1 MNPTQLIS
9 RNGGPTLWSSL
20 RTLPRPVWILFAGTF
35 INKFGAFVVPF
46 LTIYLTRQGYTV
58 GQAALAVGAYGVGNL
73 AAAILG
79 GHLADKLGRRK
90 TIVFSMFSGAI
101 AMLLLSQ
108 ARTLPAIILLTALVG
123 LVGELYRPACSALLA
138 DLIPPGQRVTA
149 FAMYRVAFNAG
160 FAFGPAMAGFLAA
173 HGFFWLFAGD
183 ALTSLLF
190 GLVALFALPHGP
202 RRSHRDATWA
212 EALTVLRHDRRLH
225 QVLLANL
232 AIGLVFFQIA
242 STFSLHVTQ
251 LGFSTAVY
259 GAIFSL
265 NGALVMVCELPLTT
279 ISRRFA
285 ARHVMALGY
294 VLVGIGF
301 GLNALA
307 GGIPALALCMVIVT
321 FGEML
326 TMPVSA
332 AFVAD
337 LAPAHMRGRYL
348 GASGLTWSFALIVGP
363 GLGLKLYAFSTAIY
377 WLACG
382 GLGLLAAA
390 IILVRPKS
398 ESGAFAATEAPAGD

>member
-1 MNPTQLIS
+1 MNP
-9 RNGGPTLWSSL
+9 NHPTLTDRRPTLASSL
-20 RTLPRPVWILFAGTF
+20 KALPRPVWILFAGTF

-46 LTIYLTRQGYTV
+46 LAIYLTRQGYSV
-58 GQAALAVGAYGVGNL
+58 GQAALAIGAYGVGNL
-73 AAAILG
+73 VASILG
-79 GHLADKLGRRK
+79 GHMADKFGRRK

-108 ARTLPAIILLTALVG
+108 AHSLPLIIALTGLVG
-123 LVGELYRPACSALLA
+123 LTGELYRPACSALLA
-138 DLIPPGQRVTA
+138 DLTPPGQRITA
-149 FAMYRVAFNAG
+149 FATYRVAFNAG

-173 HGFFWLFAGD
+173 HGFFWLFLGD
-183 ALTSLLF
+183 ALTSMLF
-190 GLVALFALPHGP
+190 GLVAWFALPHGV
-202 RRSHRDATWA
+202 RSEQGDATWT
-212 EALTVLRHDRRLH
+212 EALAVLRHDRRLH

-265 NGALVMVCELPLTT
+265 NGALVMICELPLIMIT
-279 ISRRFA
+279 RRFP
-285 ARHVMALGY
+285 ARRVMALGY
-294 VLVGIGF
+294 VLVGIGYV
-301 GLNALA
+301 LNAFA
-307 GGIPALALCMVIVT
+307 HGIPALVLCMAVFT

-348 GASGLTWSFALIVGP
+348 GASGLTWATALIIGP
-363 GLGLKLYAFSTAIY
+363 GMGLKLYAFNTVIY
-377 WLACG
+377 WVACG
-382 GLGLLAAA
+382 GLGLLAAG
-390 IILVRPKS
+390 IILVRTKS
-398 ESGAFAATEAPAGD
+398 EFASGGPKPEV